1 MLISCLFSYVC
12 YNFIILSFFLYLLII
27 KIGRKITTILRYEKI
42 LYYSKR
48 NKLCPFWEIRGL
60 KVFFLTFFMFKMVK
74 HSRRIHTFE
83 ASNWTQR
90 YGGMTKYANK
100 FPNLPIFWICE
111 GNSPANSSTMPV
123 HPCMHIRVHAKK
135 EKMKERGERIYKRIS
150 CEMSEMD
157 SFSRLRLRKN
167 PLSFPKRLLRLSTI
181 RNNLHDLCNPLFLL
195 ILSIVSAHFS

>member
-1 MLISCLFSYVC
+1 M
-12 YNFIILSFFLYLLII
+12 SFL
-27 KIGRKITTILRYEKI
+27 G
-42 LYYSKR
+42 
-48 NKLCPFWEIRGL
+48 NKGGKSL
-60 KVFFLTFFMFKMVK
+60 FLTFFMFKMVK

-135 EKMKERGERIYKRIS
+135 EKMKERGEIGDLSKDFLRDVRDGFFQSASLAKKSSFIS
-150 CEMSEMD
+150 QTAIKIINHQEQ
-157 SFSRLRLRKN
+157 
-167 PLSFPKRLLRLSTI
+167 PT
-181 RNNLHDLCNPLFLL
+181 
-195 ILSIVSAHFS
+195 